1 MNVKVLSARWPMRSM
16 MSIATLCALC
26 YAPAAAAQG
35 SPKQSGRVKLLKLDR
50 QGADDKVVTLTET
63 TLESALKSMPG
74 MQWTPR
80 GQVGLNELYITIGC
94 SDLGIVCRKRLQAVL
109 KTDILVFGSV
119 LSSGKLH
126 TLRYAAVDLR
136 TGAYA
141 FKTVGLDVKGQ
152 GPELDWKVPAAID
165 GHLFG
170 DVGSM
175 QVTLEGGMRG
185 QVMLDKTILGVG
197 SNTYDKLPLG
207 KHDVQIVLKDG
218 RRLPPKAVMLRRGVT
233 SRVVF
238 KAPTLIASKDG
249 GGRHGR
255 GDEQRGGDEPEPIN
269 IKRRG
274 GNAQA
279 IAGWVGVGAG
289 VLLVGVGAWQHV
301 QLGGLEDDAATRY
314 GGRRG
319 VTLDEATDVRQRQDE
334 MDATVTRRNLFMGL
348 GAVGLITGATLLLT
362 SGSSESAPAALGG
375 DGWHVDVRPQAGG
388 AGVSVGGVW

>member
-1 MNVKVLSARWPMRSM
+1 MNIKILSMPWPMRSM
-16 MSIATLCALC
+16 MSIAALCALC

-35 SPKQSGRVKLLKLDR
+35 SPKPSGRVKLLKLDR

-74 MQWTPR
+74 MEWTPR
-80 GQVGLNELYITIGC
+80 GRVGLNELYITIGC
-94 SDLGIVCRKRLQAVL
+94 SDLGAVCRKRLQGVL
-109 KTDILVFGSV
+109 KVDILVFGSV
-119 LSSGKLH
+119 LSSGKIH

-141 FKTVGLDVKGQ
+141 FKTVGIDVMGQ
-152 GPELDWKVPAAID
+152 GPELDWKIPAAID

-175 QVTLEGGMRG
+175 QVTLKGGTRG
-185 QVMLDKTILGVG
+185 QVMLDEKVLGVG

-218 RRLPPKAVMLRRGVT
+218 RKLPPKAVMLRRGVT

-238 KAPTLIASKDG
+238 EAPALVANNGKGQGDG
-249 GGRHGR
+249 QGS
-255 GDEQRGGDEPEPIN
+255 GGDEPVGA
-269 IKRRG
+269 RG
-274 GNAQA
+274 GGGNGQA

-301 QLGGLEDDAATRY
+301 QLGSLEDDAAARY

-319 VTLDEATDVRQRQDE
+319 ASSLDEAADVRQRQDE
-334 MDATVTRRNLFMGL
+334 MNATLTRRNLLVGL

-362 SGSSESAPAALGG
+362 NGSAERAPNALGG
-375 DGWHVDVRPQAGG
+375 ERWHVDVRPQAGG